1 MLQTEKRSFQCQ
13 HVAELARD
21 LLGELFAAHTGSAPR
36 ALRVYRE
43 ADALMLLLRFD
54 PALAGA
60 GADAELESQMD
71 ASLMAMFEMVTEV
84 VSARSGCELVPGNLS
99 VHGPT
104 GLAVFALRVAGEE
117 ARGPRLRMA
126 MTHGRGLLRE
136 PGVRVPG

>member
-13 HVAELARD
+13 HVAELARE
-21 LLGELFAAHTGSAPR
+21 LLGQLFEAHTGNESR

-60 GADAELESQMD
+60 GCDAELASQMD

-99 VHGPT
+99 VHCPT

-117 ARGPRLRMA
+117 ARGPCVHMA
-126 MTHGRGLLRE
+126 MPRGRGLLQE
-136 PGVRVPG
+136 PGVTVAG

>member
-13 HVAELARD
+13 NVAEQARD
-21 LLGELFAAHTGSAPR
+21 LLGELFAAYTGGAPR

-84 VSARSGCELVPGNLS
+84 VAARSGCDLVPGNLS

-104 GLAVFALRVAGEE
+104 GLAVFAMRVAGEE
-117 ARGPRLRMA
+117 ARGPCLHMP
-126 MTHGRGLLRE
+126 MTHAQGVFRD
-136 PGVRVPG
+136 PAVRVPG

>member
-1 MLQTEKRSFQCQ
+1 MLQTEQRSFQCQ
-13 HVAELARD
+13 YVAERARE
-21 LLGELFAAHTGSAPR
+21 LLGQLFEAHTGTAPR

-54 PALAGA
+54 PALAGG
-60 GADAELESQMD
+60 GADAELSAQMD
-71 ASLMAMFEMVTEV
+71 AALMAMFEMVTEV
-84 VSARSGCELVPGNLS
+84 ISARSGCELVPGNLS

-117 ARGPRLRMA
+117 SRGPRLRMA
-126 MTHGRGLLRE
+126 MTHGHGLLQQ